1 MKGTEKQIAWA
12 EDIQKTVIE
21 IIEKMQAM
29 VANDPRMN
37 DPHANTEAA
46 KAARVKVARALE
58 AVKACDNAHDL
69 IEVYRGV
76 SSRNTERQNVG
87 MVGAAIMNKTH
98 VQYDT
103 PAQMALI
110 GE

>member
-29 VANDPRMN
+29 VANDP
-37 DPHANTEAA
+37 HANTEAA
-46 KAARVKVARALE
+46 KAARAKVARALE

-76 SSRNTERQNVG
+76 SSKNTERQNVG